1 MTQGEIEKLTVK
13 TEKIFSELEIRIM
26 EDIVRRI
33 RENGISTASAD
44 WQITRLQQLGK
55 SEEEIRK
62 RIKDALKA
70 SDEEINRIFSDEAYR
85 EYYGH
90 EHAYK
95 LAGMRQIPFEENINL
110 QQLLKAVLQQL
121 KGEYKNLAGSMGFA
135 LRDPA
140 TDRIKY
146 SPLMDYYRSTMD
158 QAVMDIH
165 SGAFDYNTVLKKT
178 INQMTNSGLRWI
190 DYDSGH
196 RDRVEVAARRAVLT
210 GFRQVQGKTN
220 EQVADQ
226 LGTDTYE
233 VSYHVGAR
241 PEHQPWQG
249 KVWTKQQLIDVC
261 GLGTGPG
268 LLGWNCYHDY
278 KPFVPGSS
286 VRTYTDEQLGQMIK
300 KENTSKEYNGK
311 QYTTYEAL
319 QQQRKMERAMRTQR
333 QKIKLLQEGDADPD
347 EIILAKAKYQ
357 GQMQAYSDFSE
368 KTGLPEQMKRITQDG
383 LRGRFMLTK
392 TDQTKIQIHR
402 QEKENEKMQ
411 KLRKSK
417 FSERFTEYNNGQ
429 KDVITIRRLMNNL
442 NRTEI
447 GKEVVSYIAEHPE
460 LDIQMCYK
468 IDHEPG
474 IRDIRMEIIFI
485 YLLPKQKQCRIQ
497 RKL

>member
-1 MTQGEIEKLTVK
+1 MSMKINRLEIENV
-13 TEKIFSELEIRIM
+13 
-26 EDIVRRI
+26 
-33 RENGISTASAD
+33 
-44 WQITRLQQLGK
+44 
-55 SEEEIRK
+55 K
-62 RIKDALKA
+62 RIKAVKIEPRESGLTIIGGNNNQGKTSVLDSIAWALGGERFKPSQATREGSVIPPNLHIVMNNGLIVERKGKNSALKVT
-70 SDEEINRIFSDEAYR
+70 DPN
-85 EYYGH
+85 GN
-90 EHAYK
+90 K
-95 LAGMRQIPFEENINL
+95 GG
-110 QQLLKAVLQQL
+110 QQLLNEFVEQLALDLPKFMESSGKEKAQTLLQII
-121 KGEYKNLAGSMGFA
+121 GVG
-135 LRDPA
+135 
-140 TDRIKY
+140 
-146 SPLMDYYRSTMD
+146 
-158 QAVMDIH
+158 
-165 SGAFDYNTVLKKT
+165 
-178 INQMTNSGLRWI
+178 
-190 DYDSGH
+190 
-196 RDRVEVAARRAVLT
+196 
-210 GFRQVQGKTN
+210 
-220 EQVADQ
+220 DQ
-226 LGTDTYE
+226 LLNLEKEEKELYQE
-233 VSYHVGAR
+233 RLYVGRTANQKEKFAKEQPYF
-241 PEHQPWQG
+241 PEAP
-249 KVWTKQQLIDVC
+249 KDLV
-261 GLGTGPG
+261 
-268 LLGWNCYHDY
+268 
-278 KPFVPGSS
+278 FVPGSS

-319 QQQRKMERAMRTQR
+319 QQQRKMERAMRAQR

-347 EIILAKAKYQ
+347 EIILAKEKYQ